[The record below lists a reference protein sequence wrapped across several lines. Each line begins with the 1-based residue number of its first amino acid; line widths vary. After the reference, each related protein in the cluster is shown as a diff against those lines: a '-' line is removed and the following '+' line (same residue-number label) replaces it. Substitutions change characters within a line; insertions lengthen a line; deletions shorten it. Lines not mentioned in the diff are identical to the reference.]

1 MAQCIRRSYTHCGGI
16 HGSFP
21 GPNTRVYGP
30 YSRFHTKQPSVLLA
44 HLSLTFRLAV
54 GTLPGCRPWGPG
66 LYQLGSAP
74 KHGHTLRAAPEGH
87 PVQGHGSVWEAPWG
101 GPEALKARRAT
112 LVTSVPS
119 VVPTSTDR
127 APSLTRRDK
136 IPFTRSASTTRPNRV
151 STHMPQGDLPISTP
165 SQPQPRI
172 AHAHH
177 RKLWPRRMPVLLTF
191 R

>member
-1 MAQCIRRSYTHCGGI
+1 MQSKELYALRRHLWI
-16 HGSFP
+16 VP
-21 GPNTRVYGP
+21 GTQYSCLRALLQVP
-30 YSRFHTKQPSVLLA
+30 YKTTLR
-44 HLSLTFRLAV
+44 AV
-54 GTLPGCRPWGPG
+54 GTSQPHIPSRRGDTSRLPPLG

-87 PVQGHGSVWEAPWG
+87 PGARQRLGGAVGRPG
-101 GPEALKARRAT
+101 GPEGPASY

-151 STHMPQGDLPISTP
+151 STHIPQGDLPISTP